1 MEGWIREHPIFEP
14 AQPTE
19 EEPGVE
25 PTSEVESDVESFDS
39 GSESL
44 ELAAPDSDGGEQ
56 LKATLDESA
65 AAVGESSA
73 AEQVLVTEASRL
85 QEHVQVLEV
94 QLAETEADQRAAQS
108 EAVRAQE
115 LQTKV
120 SALEQQ
126 LAETRASTRAAQAE
140 VTEVQRL
147 RGTDV
152 ERMQGTIHELENQ
165 LSQTVAGESAARAQA
180 EHEVSLAREETAA
193 AVSRHSALQAENAR
207 SRTESERALE
217 EAMAV
222 LASVRAGAEER
233 VASARRAAQVEG
245 REAREE
251 LRKRVGEVQA
261 AADKRV
267 AAAHRRVDQVLAAET
282 DAVRPRI
289 YFFRGYLISL
299 SDIDGLL
306 L

>member
-19 EEPGVE
+19 EEPVAPGVE
-25 PTSEVESDVESFDS
+25 PDTSEVESDVESFDS

-44 ELAAPDSDGGEQ
+44 ELAAPDSNGGEQ
-56 LKATLDESA
+56 LEATLDESA

-85 QEHVQVLEV
+85 QAHVQVLEM

-126 LAETRASTRAAQAE
+126 LVETRASTRAAQAE

-152 ERMQGTIHELENQ
+152 ERMQGTIHELESQ

-193 AVSRHSALQAENAR
+193 AVSRQTALQAENAR

-233 VASARRAAQVEG
+233 VASARRASQVEG

-282 DAVRPRI
+282 DTVRPGI
-289 YFFRGYLISL
+289 YICILDQFV
-299 SDIDGLL
+299 
-306 L
+306 